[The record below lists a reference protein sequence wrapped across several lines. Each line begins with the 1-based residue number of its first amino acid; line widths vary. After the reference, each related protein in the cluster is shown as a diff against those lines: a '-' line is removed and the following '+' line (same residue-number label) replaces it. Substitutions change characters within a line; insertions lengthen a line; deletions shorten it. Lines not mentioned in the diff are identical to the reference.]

1 MHQAPRSK
9 EARRIQWQTPS
20 LYWKSKCFCLHFKV
34 QNYVTFFP
42 LTEREWRRTYC
53 ARVPFVGVLRLYRL
67 CPAEWG
73 GANHTHRVG
82 WVQAQSPQSQY
93 LNSYSG
99 EVKTPGLFWL
109 KVQFQYTHAKKVKS
123 PMCYLPIPKIM
134 RGRQG
139 PSELRKGHCLH
150 SFIPGHKWAG
160 DTEQDRRHL
169 LLMGAIG
176 PVLTEFFWA
185 QLKVVI

>member
-82 WVQAQSPQSQY
+82 WSFSV
-93 LNSYSG
+93 
-99 EVKTPGLFWL
+99 
-109 KVQFQYTHAKKVKS
+109 
-123 PMCYLPIPKIM
+123 
-134 RGRQG
+134 
-139 PSELRKGHCLH
+139 SELILWGGEN
-150 SFIPGHKWAG
+150 SW
-160 DTEQDRRHL
+160 T
-169 LLMGAIG
+169 
-176 PVLTEFFWA
+176 VLTEGTVSIHSCKESEITNVLLTNPKNNEGETGA
-185 QLKVVI
+185 QWTEERALLTLLHPRSQVSRRYRAG